1 MNEDTISRAATITM
15 IWKKYAGFAFLYP
28 HHLLKSSTLSVLS
41 NAINPVPIKLQ
52 HYSSSPLLPVNVQVI
67 HAKKIKDGSARD
79 LPISNYVLNL
89 YTKSNHLASAQKL
102 FDEITEKDVRTWTI
116 LISGFSQF
124 GFNGNA
130 LSLFIKMR
138 KEGIVIPN
146 EFTLSSVFKCCY
158 SVSNG
163 LRLGKSI
170 HGWIV
175 VTAAVDLD
183 VALENAILDLYVKC
197 ESLDYAKRF
206 FEQMSDKNVVSWN
219 IMLAG
224 YLGTDDMETSVK
236 LFKIMPEKDV
246 SSWNTIIDGLLQHG
260 FNRDA
265 LKLLRQMTLDGT
277 SFNNVTFSISSVLMS
292 SLRNL
297 ELGRQIH
304 GKVIRLSMYKDT
316 LVRASLIFMY
326 SKCGQMEKASRI
338 FQEFHQGIVEVQH
351 SHSVPWSTIISGYIH
366 NSMLKDAL
374 QVFSSMVRD
383 QLEVDVFT
391 LSSILSASAS
401 SGLLELGW
409 QIHGYIQKLGH
420 ICDIFF
426 ISAIIDMYAK
436 CGKLDSAL
444 LFFEQTQTRNIVVW
458 TTMIN
463 SYAIHG
469 KGSDAVQLF
478 ELMLNQKI
486 APNEV
491 SFISVLTACGHA
503 GLVKEGCKYFRL
515 MKQVYGIKPGVEH
528 FSCMVDLFCRAG
540 YLDEAYDFI
549 HEKGISN
556 MSEVWK
562 VLLSSCLVHKNVK
575 MARHVSEK
583 LLQLLP
589 SEHSPYILLSNTCSE
604 HENWDEASK
613 LRGLMQERKVM
624 KHPGQSWT

>member
-1 MNEDTISRAATITM
+1 M
-15 IWKKYAGFAFLYP
+15 IWKISFPPL
-28 HHLLKSSTLSVLS
+28 STLAVLS
-41 NAINPVPIKLQ
+41 KTINPVHLQ
-52 HYSSSPLLPVNVQVI
+52 HYAHYSSSPLLPVSKINVQVV
-67 HAKKIKDGSARD
+67 HAKKIKDGSAQNSS
-79 LPISNYVLNL
+79 IINYVLNL

-102 FDEITEKDVRTWTI
+102 FDEIPQKDVRTWTT
-116 LISGFSQF
+116 LISGFSKF
-124 GFNGNA
+124 GLNGNA
-130 LSLFIKMR
+130 LWLFIKMQ

-146 EFTLSSVFKCCY
+146 RFTLSSVLKCCS

-170 HGWIV
+170 HGWM

-183 VALENAILDLYVKC
+183 VSLENAILDLYVKC
-197 ESLDYAKRF
+197 EAFDYAKRF
-206 FEQMSDKNVVSWN
+206 FQLMTAKNVVSWN

-224 YLGTDDMETSVK
+224 YLDTEDMETSVQ
-236 LFKIMPEKDV
+236 LFQIMPEKDV
-246 SSWNTIIDGLLQHG
+246 SSWNTIIHGLLQHG
-260 FNRDA
+260 FDRDA
-265 LKLLRQMTLDGT
+265 LKLLRQMTLDGP
-277 SFNNVTFSISSVLMS
+277 SFNEVTFSISSALMA

-304 GKVIRLSMYKDT
+304 GKVRRLSISKDMR
-316 LVRASLIFMY
+316 VRASLIDMY
-326 SKCGQMEKASRI
+326 CKCGQMDKASRI
-338 FQEFHQGIVEVQH
+338 FQELRQGSVEVQH
-351 SHSVPWSTIISGYIH
+351 PHSVLWSTIISGYIH

-374 QVFSSMVRD
+374 EVFSSMVRD

-391 LSSILSASAS
+391 LSSILSASAN

-409 QIHGYIQKLGH
+409 QIHGYVQKLGH
-420 ICDIFF
+420 IWDIFF

-436 CGKLDSAL
+436 CGKLDSAR

-469 KGSDAVQLF
+469 QGSDAVQLF
-478 ELMLNQKI
+478 EFMLNQMI

-491 SFISVLTACGHA
+491 SFVSVLTACGHA

-528 FSCMVDLFCRAG
+528 LSCMVDLFGRAG
-540 YLDEAYDFI
+540 CLEEAYGFI
-549 HEKGISN
+549 HEEGISN

-583 LLQLLP
+583 LLELQP

-613 LRGLMQERKVM
+613 LRGLMKERKVM
-624 KHPGQSWT
+624 KLPGQSWT